1 MANQLF
7 TRLRA
12 IWVLMRVLAVV
23 SSSVAT
29 ILSGLLP
36 LYLMDHIS
44 INRFIL
50 LFLFLV
56 IAAFVIHGVLT
67 HAFNDYT
74 DYLSGTDANSPA
86 ILSGGSRVIQK
97 GMIPFHTLKKLSL
110 WLVII
115 LLATAVFL
123 IFIGQY
129 KLTFLLVIGVW
140 AAVSYSLPPFYLSY
154 HPFLGEWF
162 SLFPAMLFLGLS
174 GPWLI
179 LDSIPLWALQNA
191 VINALFC
198 MAWVLVH
205 HIPDLEADRQAKPM
219 KQTSVVWFANKFGL
233 YFARIPAIIYLLL
246 IGLCIFWLSLDRI
259 WAAGLLIVTVA
270 IALFIVLK
278 MDIANPVQVT
288 TYEKI
293 LLLLAMITAIGL
305 GIFV

>member
-154 HPFLGEWF
+154 RPFLGEWF